1 MFSTKN
7 KDAGNYFLTITATFV
22 HPMFEPYF
30 VSVKLKISI
39 LKGNLKPPDF
49 EAPIDTVIEA
59 TAQKRTIISLPKVKD
74 IDLDSHKVLTFID
87 HPLKDFLKVRGDSDI
102 VIMAKEEHE
111 GNYTFGLALSDINPN
126 PLITV
131 YTFNVTIKSQWPGRP
146 KPSMTLNATI
156 TKMNNFGDL
165 IINFNNE
172 VQILPNYTNQ
182 SYFNQSV
189 IRVRVLVDR

>member
-1 MFSTKN
+1 
-7 KDAGNYFLTITATFV
+7 
-22 HPMFEPYF
+22 
-30 VSVKLKISI
+30 
-39 LKGNLKPPDF
+39 
-49 EAPIDTVIEA
+49 
-59 TAQKRTIISLPKVKD
+59 VKD

-165 IINFNNE
+165 IINFNND
-172 VQILPNYTNQ
+172 VQIVPNYTNQ
-182 SYFNQSV
+182 SYFNQSI
-189 IRVRVLVDR
+189 IRVRVLVDRQYREDLMPGDLNLTWVCNDFNSRFINMTVNFLRPSAISPTGRTD